1 MRRSLRIR
9 SAVVTLVVAAT
20 LLGPFAA
27 DSVGDGSSSSAF
39 AYATGG
45 PMGLGYDYLGR
56 PVAPQLLAG
65 GQALVLTAALAVVLS
80 QALALAVG
88 MWMAVGGRAVALV
101 RFGLDVLLI
110 VPMVVVALI
119 AFRTT
124 GSSLVA
130 AIPVV
135 VVLNL
140 PFATRYYQ
148 AAAEPLLSTGF
159 AEQARVAGD
168 RTSVAL
174 VREVVPVLLRP
185 VLADLGLATIT
196 ALYLMAT
203 ISFLGTTAAESG
215 FLWPV
220 LAPLGAM
227 VALTVPVNLF
237 VDALGGRRD

>member
-1 MRRSLRIR
+1 
-9 SAVVTLVVAAT
+9 
-20 LLGPFAA
+20 
-27 DSVGDGSSSSAF
+27 
-39 AYATGG
+39 
-45 PMGLGYDYLGR
+45 
-56 PVAPQLLAG
+56 
-65 GQALVLTAALAVVLS
+65 
-80 QALALAVG
+80 

-168 RTSVAL
+168 RLPTVCA
-174 VREVVPVLLRP
+174 REIVPVLARP
-185 VLADLGLATIT
+185 ILTECGLGFISAV
-196 ALYLMAT
+196 YLMAT
-203 ISFLGTTAAESG
+203 VSFLGAGEADSG
-215 FLWPV
+215 FVWSTMVSENLPGLPLNPWAC
-220 LAPLGAM
+220 LAPVAAI
-227 VALTVPVNLF
+227 VALTVPLSLL
-237 VDALGGRRD
+237 VDETGATAETHGTDGTERKR